1 MLFDWNGTIMDDMER
16 ARRASSLVRQR
27 WTSLGKLTSAEFR
40 EAWCLP
46 VSAHIER
53 LGVPKADLDAA
64 ARAWSAHL
72 GEIEAPLSPCAATTL
87 EALRRLGVETAVVS
101 SATEQTVQRDLRA
114 HGLDR
119 HFERVHCGIADK
131 AAVTGQYVLQAGPG
145 AVWYVGDTT
154 FDMTH
159 ALSAGATA
167 IGYTGGFDPA
177 EKLRDA
183 GAHRLID
190 RLDELLALIP
200 QSPNEQLMAPTPT
213 GATTRAGER

>member
-1 MLFDWNGTIMDDMER
+1 MPEVVLFDWNGTIMDDMER

-27 WTSLGKLTSAEFR
+27 WAGLGELTSAEFR

-46 VSAHIER
+46 VSVHIER
-53 LGVPKADLDAA
+53 IGVPEADADAA

-72 GEIEAPLSPCAATTL
+72 GEIEAPLSPCAVTTL
-87 EALRRLGVETAVVS
+87 RALRRLGIETAVVS
-101 SATEQTVQRDLRA
+101 AATEQSVHQDLQA

-119 HFERVHCGIADK
+119 QFESLHCGIADK
-131 AAVTGQYVLQAGPG
+131 AAVTAQYVLQAGPG

-154 FDMTH
+154 FDMMH

-177 EKLRDA
+177 DKLRGA

-200 QSPNEQLMAPTPT
+200 GSSDKP
-213 GATTRAGER
+213 